1 MDTPPITRNTAWHCK
16 RFDSSAEALRD
27 ERSLPVYVD
36 GWLRGI
42 HQQHDRE
49 KELD

>member
-1 MDTPPITRNTAWHCK
+1 MPLGTANGEYHWFH
-16 RFDSSAEALRD
+16 SSAEALRD